1 MNNRSI
7 LLSASLVGLL
17 VSVLANCGTGG
28 GANGNPDGGST
39 TTGTTTGTTTAAMN
53 ATTTGTTT
61 TGTTTATTGPTTT
74 TTTTGTTTATT
85 SAATTGTTT
94 TTTGAEAGATTGT
107 EGGTTTGTDAAAA
120 GTTAFSSD
128 RVVVTGVRGTATPTA
143 QTIINLHNAGQTSE
157 QVTGFSLSGTNAS
170 LFTVAT
176 KVPATIAP
184 GADLQVTVDMTTTGT
199 GLPAMPPGPA
209 PYNSGSNLLTATLTA
224 ALGSGSAQAS
234 VYGLLLVQNNYEPTL
249 GQILTTLGYDL
260 NVGQAQNDWNPNTSM
275 NAADLP
281 GVEANTD
288 EVAAP
293 SFVKATGAAS
303 VTMNVVARFSP
314 EGILPYGWYPSS
326 ATTPASNETKIAGA
340 MTVGTMSMVTDAQ
353 TSNKARMV
361 YPPPVAGSATSFD
374 PGTTPFGIWV
384 YSDQFSEMWNE
395 GGKPANGNYDYSQ
408 NALNTDNAANTPAV
422 VNRIKAYPLK
432 DATGTLIPQSYL
444 IAVEE
449 AGNGDYQ
456 DYVFVLGN
464 VTVAP

>member
-1 MNNRSI
+1 
-7 LLSASLVGLL
+7 V
-17 VSVLANCGTGG
+17 
-28 GANGNPDGGST
+28 
-39 TTGTTTGTTTAAMN
+39 
-53 ATTTGTTT
+53 
-61 TGTTTATTGPTTT
+61 
-74 TTTTGTTTATT
+74 
-85 SAATTGTTT
+85 
-94 TTTGAEAGATTGT
+94 
-107 EGGTTTGTDAAAA
+107 
-120 GTTAFSSD
+120 AFSSD
-128 RVVVTGVRGTATPTA
+128 RVVVTGVRNVATPTA
-143 QTIINLHNAGQTSE
+143 QTIINLHNGGQTAE
-157 QVTGFSLSGTNAS
+157 QVTSFSLSGANAS
-170 LFTVAT
+170 LFSVSTA
-176 KVPATIAP
+176 VPATITP
-184 GADLQVTVDMTTTGT
+184 GSDLQVTVEMTTTGT
-199 GLPAMPPGPA
+199 SLPAMPPGPA

-224 ALGSGSAQAS
+224 ALGSGAAQAS

-249 GQILTTLGYDL
+249 GQILITLGYDL

-293 SFVKATGAAS
+293 LFVKATGSAN
-303 VTMNVVARFSP
+303 VTMKVVARFSP

-326 ATTPASNETKIAGA
+326 AMAPASNETKIADA
-340 MTVGTMSMVTDAQ
+340 VTVGTMSMVTDAQ

-374 PGTTPFGIWV
+374 PGTAPFGIWV
-384 YSDQFSEMWNE
+384 YSDQFSETWSE
-395 GGKPANGNYDYSQ
+395 GGKPANGNYDYGQ

-422 VNRIKAYPLK
+422 VDRIKAYPLK

-464 VTVAP
+464 VSVAP